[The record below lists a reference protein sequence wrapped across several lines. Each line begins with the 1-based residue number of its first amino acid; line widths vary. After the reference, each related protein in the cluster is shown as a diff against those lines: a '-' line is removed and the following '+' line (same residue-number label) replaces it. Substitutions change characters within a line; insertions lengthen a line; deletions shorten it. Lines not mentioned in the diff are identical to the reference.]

1 MLSFFINYTEQYLV
15 SKDAVNK
22 LDDLT
27 TDVSNGMGLSNDL
40 QTEQSVE
47 DMEDINKRKLYDG
60 FKLPITYL
68 DTDSVFPV
76 SSALSNDLELL
87 QSPNKP
93 MYEYLFQPKHTFARD
108 MMSEWNK
115 QYTNDVQYLNETIQV
130 IQNMSEYKNKMDSH
144 PHAVDCDKFIELWTD
159 LKEDDDFLGRY
170 GYIEWDF
177 LKHFNESTSFL
188 QTMSLLQVVAPIINL
203 ILPFFLL
210 VMPFVIIQIQ
220 GIEMSF
226 ANYLTILKQI
236 GSNHIIGKALGI
248 ESFSLEKLV
257 YLAISFLIYFYQIYQ
272 NIVQCQRF
280 YRNIE
285 KVNRHLF
292 FLKEYCDYSI
302 ASMEAFVEPN
312 HSFSRYQ
319 SFHTIV
325 QSHRKTMSEI
335 REILIH
341 LKPFTP
347 SVSTFSEMGSLL
359 KTYYLI
365 YSRESFEN
373 TLRFSVGFEGY
384 VNNLLGVYENITSG
398 NISRGTFDNSGC
410 VLKEQYYPVLIGEN
424 PVKNHCSFNNTN
436 MILTGVN
443 ASGKTTILKTT
454 TINILF
460 TQQVGYGFYQSCSMT
475 PYTHIHSYLNIPDT
489 SGRDSL
495 FQAESRRCKEIIDTI
510 HKYNDCT
517 KYRHFCI
524 FDELYSGTNPYD
536 ATKSAYAFLL
546 YLTKFKGVN
555 FILTTHYIG
564 LCKKLK
570 TSNFITCYKMSTKRS
585 EDGKLSYT
593 YKMKKGI
600 SKEQGAI
607 QVLQQ
612 LQYPDEIIQTIRN
625 YTGV

>member
-1 MLSFFINYTEQYLV
+1 MFSFFINYTEQYLV
-15 SKDAVNK
+15 KTDTSSNNPFSLEIIENED
-22 LDDLT
+22 T
-27 TDVSNGMGLSNDL
+27 TKN
-40 QTEQSVE
+40 E
-47 DMEDINKRKLYDG
+47 IKLYDG

-68 DTDSVFPV
+68 DASSIFPL
-76 SSALSNDLELL
+76 SPTLSNDLELL
-87 QSPNKP
+87 QSPNKS
-93 MYEYLFQPKHTFARD
+93 MYEYLFQPKHTFAKD
-108 MMSEWNK
+108 MMAEWNK
-115 QYTNDVQYLNETIQV
+115 QYTNDVQYLNETIQL
-130 IQNMSEYKNKMDSH
+130 IQNMSKYKTKMSLCDMTTT
-144 PHAVDCDKFIELWTD
+144 AVDCEKYIELWTD

-177 LKHFNESTSFL
+177 LKYCNESTSFL

-210 VMPFVIIQIQ
+210 IMPFVIIQIQ
-220 GIEMSF
+220 GIELSYS
-226 ANYLTILKQI
+226 NYLTILKQI

-248 ESFSLEKLV
+248 DSFSPEKLL
-257 YLAISFLIYFYQIYQ
+257 YLAISFFLYFYQIYQ

-280 YRNIE
+280 YKNIE
-285 KVNRHLF
+285 KINRHLF

-302 ASMEAFVEPN
+302 LSMETFVEN
-312 HSFSRYQ
+312 ASFSRYNT
-319 SFHTIV
+319 FNVTV
-325 QSHRKTMSEI
+325 QSHTKTLREI
-335 REILIH
+335 RDILIN

-347 SVSTFSEMGSLL
+347 SVSTFSDMGSLL

-365 YSRESFEN
+365 YSRESFEKS
-373 TLRFSVGFEGY
+373 LRFSVGFEGY
-384 VNNLLGVYENITSG
+384 INNLLGVYENIVAG
-398 NISRGTFDNSGC
+398 NICNGMFDNSGC

-424 PVKNHCSFNNTN
+424 PVKNNCSFNDTN

-460 TQQVGYGFYQSCSMT
+460 TQQIGYGFYRSCSMT

-510 HKYNDCT
+510 HTYNDFT

-536 ATKSAYAFLL
+536 ATKSAYAFLQ
-546 YLTKFKGVN
+546 YLSKFKGGVN

-564 LCKKLK
+564 ICKKLK
-570 TSNFITCYKMSTKRS
+570 KSNSITCYKMSTKRN
-585 EDGKLSYT
+585 EQGILSYT
-593 YKMKKGI
+593 YKIKKGI

-607 QVLQQ
+607 MILEQ
-612 LQYPDEIIQTIRN
+612 LQYPDEIIQMIRN
-625 YTGV
+625 Y